1 MRKTNILKKIVIG
14 IVFLLGINS
23 VKAQS
28 EMVQL
33 LKSGKADA
41 NMLINDYAAPF
52 LETFGNNLNSGWYST
67 AAPLKTARF
76 TLTIGATASF
86 VPTDKQNFTIN
97 PANYT
102 NVGTAGNLPLSV
114 PTIFGPSTS
123 PAGLYA
129 ISKNSSGVSIQTPI
143 ELKGTGVSMSPLPVA
158 QLSIGLIKG
167 TEVMIRI
174 FPKLD
179 MNKYKAGYFGLGL
192 KHDIKQWM
200 PFMSK
205 FPCELSFIGAF
216 TTASLDIV
224 GSNFLSAD
232 ASVYNPSPLD
242 YSSQSINFSSTAWNM
257 NLVISKKLSLLTL
270 FGGIRLSHYKTTL
283 DLKGNYPITVLN
295 NAGTKEILNMVDPI
309 QISGSGTNFGL
320 NAGLRIKLAIL
331 AIFAEGSYVPGGYS
345 SATAGLNIG
354 FFN

>member
-1 MRKTNILKKIVIG
+1 MKKTNLLKRILIA
-14 IVFLLGINS
+14 IVFLLGMNQ

-28 EMVQL
+28 DMVQL

-41 NMLINDYAAPF
+41 NLLIRDYAAPF

-76 TLTIGATASF
+76 TLTIGATASM
-86 VPTDKQNFTIN
+86 VPVDKQNFTIN

-102 NVGTAGNLPLSV
+102 NIVTTGNLPISA
-114 PTIFGPSTS
+114 PTIFGPKTS

-129 ISKNSSGVSIQTPI
+129 ISKNSSGVILKTPI
-143 ELKGTGVSMSPLPVA
+143 ELTGTGVSMSPLPVA

-167 TEVMIRI
+167 TEVMIRV
-174 FPKLD
+174 FPKLAID
-179 MNKYKAGYFGLGL
+179 KYKAGYFGLGL

-205 FPCELSFIGAF
+205 MPFELSFIGAF
-216 TTASLDIV
+216 TTASLDIT

-232 ASVYNPSPLD
+232 ATVYNPSPLD
-242 YSSQSINFSSTAWNM
+242 YSNQSINFSSTAWNM

-270 FGGIRLSHYKTTL
+270 FGGIRLSHYSTTL
-283 DLKGNYPITVLN
+283 ALKGNYPITVKGN
-295 NAGTKEILNMVDPI
+295 TGANEILNMVDPI
-309 QISGSGTNFGL
+309 EIDGSGTNFGI

-345 SATAGLNIG
+345 SVTAGLNIG